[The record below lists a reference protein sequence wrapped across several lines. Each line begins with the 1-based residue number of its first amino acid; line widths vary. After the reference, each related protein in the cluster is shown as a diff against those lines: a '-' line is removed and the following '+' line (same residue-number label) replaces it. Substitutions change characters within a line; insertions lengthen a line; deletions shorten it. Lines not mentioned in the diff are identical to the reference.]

1 MTVVGIGVSAA
12 LFPGELNTKAFL
24 MLNAGA
30 LFLFTA
36 VSGICFFSSC
46 LFNETKYSLALG
58 AGIPV
63 AFFLMTMLSEV
74 GPAMAWL
81 GQLSLFSLY
90 DAHSIAA
97 GDQSAF
103 LSCLIYLVI
112 GAALYAAGVA
122 VFDRKDL
129 PI

>member
-1 MTVVGIGVSAA
+1 
-12 LFPGELNTKAFL
+12 